1 MIKLLFANWIGASK
15 EECHEVAHELERIL
29 SHRQKTYSIR
39 IERHLCGRVHK
50 KGAGIALTSLAASG
64 CNGSGSAP
72 TGGWLWGG
80 QSWPQPP
87 FRRPSRLKAGCGQ
100 NCPPHNSWRNRWS

>member
-1 MIKLLFANWIGASK
+1 MTDDMIKLLFANWIGASK

-50 KGAGIALTSLAASG
+50 KGAGIALTSLATLRHNHVIHKCAQRK
-64 CNGSGSAP
+64 GSRTADD
-72 TGGWLWGG
+72 
-80 QSWPQPP
+80 
-87 FRRPSRLKAGCGQ
+87 A
-100 NCPPHNSWRNRWS
+100 